1 MRLSRTVIDYLV
13 YLVVRTLILIVQ
25 AIPLSILAS
34 LAKGLAWLFA
44 DVLHIRRGV
53 AEENLAT
60 AFPGSSPRVIADTI
74 RRMWEHL
81 FLMVFEIAHS
91 SRVIHETNWRRFI
104 HLNEVRPLVKLLLE
118 DRPVILVT
126 GHFGNF
132 ELGGYLLGM
141 LGFPTHT
148 VARTLDN
155 RFLDRFVNRFRGAT
169 GQFIIPK
176 NGGHR
181 QIEETL
187 ERGGTLTLLAD
198 QDAGRKGCFVPF
210 FGRPASTYKAL
221 ALLSLEYDAP
231 LAVVYVKRLGQP
243 LKFEMGMQALLDPRE
258 LAGLPPRAAVEH
270 ITRWYTSELEA
281 IVRSAPEQ
289 YWWIHRRWKTQPK
302 TARESAATGH
312 DAGCPENRAA

>member
-1 MRLSRTVIDYLV
+1 MRISRTVFDYFV
-13 YLVVRTLILIVQ
+13 YLIVRALILVVQ
-25 AIPLSILAS
+25 AIPLSALAS
-34 LAKGLAWLFA
+34 LAKGLARLFA
-44 DVLHIRRGV
+44 DVLHIRRRV
-53 AEENLAT
+53 AEENLKT
-60 AFPGSSPRVIADTI
+60 AFPGMSPEAIADTI

-104 HLNEVRPLVKLLLE
+104 RLNQVGPLVKLLLE

-132 ELGGYLLGM
+132 EIGGYILGM

-155 RFLDRFVNRFRGAT
+155 RFLDRFLNRFRGAT

-187 ERGGTLTLLAD
+187 ERGGTMALLAD

-210 FGRPASTYKAL
+210 FGRPASTFKAL

-231 LAVVYVKRLGQP
+231 LAVVYVKRLDRP
-243 LKFEMGMQALLDPRE
+243 MTFEMGMQALLDPRDICDRS
-258 LAGLPPRAAVEH
+258 PRAAVEY
-270 ITRWYTSELEA
+270 ITRWYTSELEV

-302 TARESAATGH
+302 VARESADQPAA
-312 DAGCPENRAA
+312 DFQEQRAA

>member
-1 MRLSRTVIDYLV
+1 MRFSRTVFDYLV
-13 YLVVRTLILIVQ
+13 YLIVRALILIVQ
-25 AIPLSILAS
+25 AIPLSALAS
-34 LAKGLAWLFA
+34 VAKGLALLFA
-44 DVLHIRRGV
+44 DVLHIRRRV
-53 AEENLAT
+53 AEENLRT
-60 AFPGSSPRVIADTI
+60 AFPDMSPEVIAHTI

-104 HLNEVRPLVKLLLE
+104 RLHRVRPLVKLLLE

-132 ELGGYLLGM
+132 EIGGYLLGM

-155 RFLDRFVNRFRGAT
+155 RFLDRFLNRFRGAT

-187 ERGGTLTLLAD
+187 ERGGTMALLAD

-210 FGRPASTYKAL
+210 FGRPASTFKAL

-231 LAVVYVKRLGQP
+231 LAVVYVKRLDRP
-243 LKFEMGMQALLDPRE
+243 MTFEMGVQALLDPRT
-258 LAGLPPRAAVEH
+258 LSDRSPRAAVEY

-281 IVRSAPEQ
+281 IIRSAPEQ

-302 TARESAATGH
+302 VGRDSADQPAA
-312 DAGCPENRAA
+312 DCLENRAA

>member
-1 MRLSRTVIDYLV
+1 VRLLRTVVDYLV
-13 YLVVRTLILIVQ
+13 YLAVRALIAIVLSLPL
-25 AIPLSILAS
+25 AILVP
-34 LAKGLAWLFA
+34 LAKGLGRLFA
-44 DVLHIRRGV
+44 DVLRVRRRV

-60 AFPGSSPRVIADTI
+60 AFPDLSPQAVAQTI

-81 FLMVFEIAHS
+81 FLMVVEIVHA
-91 SRVIHETNWRRFI
+91 SREIHETNWRRFI
-104 HLNEVRPLVKLLLE
+104 RVRRVRPLVKLLLE

-132 ELGGYLLGM
+132 EIGGYLLGM

-155 RFLDRFVNRFRGAT
+155 RFLDRFLNRFRGAT

-187 ERGGTLTLLAD
+187 ERGGTLALLAD

-210 FGRPASTYKAL
+210 FGRPASTFKAL

-231 LAVVYVKRLGQP
+231 MAVVYVKRVDEP
-243 LKFEMGMQALLDPRE
+243 MRFEMGLEALLDPRDITDRN
-258 LAGLPPRAAVEH
+258 PRVAVEH
-270 ITRWYTSELEA
+270 ITRWYTSHLEA
-281 IVRSAPEQ
+281 IIRSAPEQ
-289 YWWIHRRWKTQPK
+289 YWWIHRRWKTPPRVFDEAKAPNPSDCQ
-302 TARESAATGH
+302 
-312 DAGCPENRAA
+312 NVRAA

>member
-1 MRLSRTVIDYLV
+1 MRLLRTVLDYLV
-13 YLVVRTLILIVQ
+13 YLIVRALILVVQ
-25 AIPLSILAS
+25 AIPLSILRP

-44 DVLHIRRGV
+44 DVLRVRRRV

-60 AFPGSSPRVIADTI
+60 AFPGASPRVIAATI

-81 FLMVFEIAHS
+81 FLMVCEIAHS
-91 SRVIHETNWRRFI
+91 PRVIHETNWRRFI
-104 HLNEVRPLVKLLLE
+104 RLHRVRPLVKLLLE
-118 DRPVILVT
+118 DRPIILVT

-132 ELGGYLLGM
+132 EIGGYLLGM

-148 VARTLDN
+148 IARTLDN

-210 FGRPASTYKAL
+210 FGRPASNFKAP
-221 ALLSLEYDAP
+221 ALLSLQYDAP
-231 LAVVYVKRLGQP
+231 IAVVYVKRLGEP
-243 LKFEMGMQALLDPRE
+243 MMFEMGVQAILDPRD
-258 LAGLPPRAAVEH
+258 LADRNPRAAVET
-270 ITRWYTSELEA
+270 ITRWYTTELEA
-281 IVRSAPEQ
+281 IIRSAPEQ

-302 TARESAATGH
+302 VARETAGASAAE
-312 DAGCPENRAA
+312 CQENRAA

>member
-1 MRLSRTVIDYLV
+1 MRLLRTAFDYLV
-13 YLVVRTLILIVQ
+13 YLMVRALILIVQ
-25 AIPLSILAS
+25 AIPLSLLTAIAG
-34 LAKGLAWLFA
+34 GLARLFA
-44 DVLHIRRGV
+44 DVLRVRRRV
-53 AEENLAT
+53 AEENLAL
-60 AFPGSSPRVIADTI
+60 AFPGTSPEVIADTI

-81 FLMVFEIAHS
+81 FLMVCEIAHS

-104 HLNEVRPLVKLLLE
+104 RLNGVRPLVKLLLE

-132 ELGGYLLGM
+132 EIGGYLLGM

-155 RFLDRFVNRFRGAT
+155 RFLDRFLNRFRGAT

-181 QIEETL
+181 QIEETV
-187 ERGGTLTLLAD
+187 ERGGTLALLAD

-210 FGRPASTYKAL
+210 FGRPASTFKAL

-231 LAVVYVKRLGQP
+231 LAVVYVKRLDRP
-243 LKFEMGMQALLDPRE
+243 MTFEMGVQAILDPRN
-258 LAGLPPRAAVEH
+258 LADHSPRAAVEH

-302 TARESAATGH
+302 VGRESAGRPAA
-312 DAGCPENRAA
+312 DCPEHRAA

>member
-1 MRLSRTVIDYLV
+1 MRLLRTVLDYLV
-13 YLVVRTLILIVQ
+13 YLIVRALILLVQ
-25 AIPLSILAS
+25 VIPLSIFLP
-34 LAKGLAWLFA
+34 LAKGMAWLFA
-44 DVLHIRRGV
+44 DVLRVRRRV

-60 AFPGSSPRVIADTI
+60 AFPGTSPRVISDTI

-81 FLMVFEIAHS
+81 FLMVCEIAHS

-104 HLNEVRPLVKLLLE
+104 RLHRVRPLVKLLLE
-118 DRPVILVT
+118 DRPIILVT

-132 ELGGYLLGM
+132 EIGGYLLGM

-148 VARTLDN
+148 IARTLDN

-187 ERGGTLTLLAD
+187 ERGGTLALLAD

-210 FGRPASTYKAL
+210 FGRPASNFKAPALL
-221 ALLSLEYDAP
+221 ALQYDAP
-231 LAVVYVKRLGQP
+231 LAVVYVKRLSQP
-243 LKFEMGMQALLDPRE
+243 MTFEMGVQALLDPRD
-258 LAGLPPRAAVEH
+258 LADRNPRAAVET
-270 ITRWYTSELEA
+270 ITRWYTTELEA
-281 IVRSAPEQ
+281 IIRSAPEQ

-302 TARESAATGH
+302 VAREAAGASAA
-312 DAGCPENRAA
+312 DCPENRAA